1 MPDKIVPP
9 IHGLSEPSWES
20 VYAVPSVESHEEV
33 VSLALAPEHML
44 SRSVYFERQIVGAL
58 PECYAREGVLARL
71 QHASS
76 LLPSHLRLI
85 ILDGWRSTDV
95 QSFLFA
101 ECKNALATMYPDKP
115 ADEIFTMAQQYVAK
129 PMKDVSTPAPH
140 STGGSVD
147 VVIADR
153 AGKTLFFGAP
163 FDFPGDISNTQ
174 YFENKLEQ
182 GDKLTKREEE
192 ALYNRRLLY
201 FVMTQAG
208 FVNFH
213 CEWWHFEYG
222 TQRWALATH
231 ADNAI
236 YAPTQ
241 FSLNPYANL
250 TKI

>member
-20 VYAVPSVESHEEV
+20 VYAIPSVESHEEV
-33 VSLALAPEHML
+33 VSLSLAPEHML
-44 SRSVYFERQIVGAL
+44 SRSIYFERQITGAL
-58 PECYAREGVLARL
+58 PECYAREGIVDRL
-71 QHASS
+71 LHASS
-76 LLPSHLRLI
+76 LLPSHLRLV

-95 QSFLFA
+95 QSFLFS
-101 ECKNALATMYPDKP
+101 ECKKALASMYPDRST
-115 ADEIFTMAQQYVAK
+115 DEIFIMAQQYVAK
-129 PMKDVSTPAPH
+129 PMKDTSTPAPH
-140 STGGSVD
+140 STGGAID
-147 VVIADR
+147 LAIADR
-153 AGKTLFFGAP
+153 AGKMLFFGAP
-163 FDFPGDISNTQ
+163 FDYPGEISNTQ
-174 YFENKLEQ
+174 YFEKKQEQ
-182 GDKLTKREEE
+182 GYKFTKQEEE

-208 FVNFH
+208 FENFH

-231 ADNAI
+231 AEHAI

-250 TKI
+250 TNI